1 MKKLFI
7 LKAVDSK
14 NMESIAS
21 DLQENKFKVLQSD
34 NKFILM
40 RKKRYGNTVIQ
51 LGCLFFALFFF
62 YPLILVNLVY
72 FTYSLLWNS
81 PNVLITTEK
90 KDAEGNNLEYNTIE
104 EVLEK
109 ANAVL

>member
-51 LGCLFFALFFF
+51 LGCLFFDLFFF
-62 YPLILVNLVY
+62 YPLILVNVVY